1 MHHTGHRR
9 ISSIFDVGRCPGDGA
24 GGGDPAE
31 QGRGGIA
38 DALGH
43 QLHVGVVPPANH
55 LIGHHT
61 GQQGLDGRQ
70 NSDGECVR
78 QDRRHRLIG
87 QGRQG
92 KPGQAAGDGIQV
104 PNGVHRQLQQAHHG
118 RRGDHRHQRCGHPLK
133 KAGPDDLDRQGD
145 TAHHQGP
152 QIDGIEAG
160 NKFLHFLH
168 SLDGSVPEGHP
179 EEILQLPH
187 HDGHR
192 DAGGKACGDGIGDEL
207 DHAAHAEQSHE
218 HQQDPSQNGG
228 NRQAVHPVS
237 GHDPR
242 YDGGEGRCGPGD
254 LYLAPAQGGHQ
265 KARHDGGIQA
275 LFRGHP
281 RGQGQRDRQGQRDDR
296 HNDAGDQVL
305 HQLFPGIV
313 LQGAQQLRTQFFHV
327 LSLLFLLRADRS
339 RGALPVDRSF
349 LTVFLHTSLIIR
361 DTEEKSK

>member
-1 MHHTGHRR
+1 MSTSR
-9 ISSIFDVGRCPGDGA
+9 I
-24 GGGDPAE
+24 PA
-31 QGRGGIA
+31 RMVA
-38 DALGH
+38 
-43 QLHVGVVPPANH
+43 
-55 LIGHHT
+55 
-61 GQQGLDGRQ
+61 
-70 NSDGECVR
+70 
-78 QDRRHRLIG
+78 
-87 QGRQG
+87 
-92 KPGQAAGDGIQV
+92 
-104 PNGVHRQLQQAHHG
+104 
-118 RRGDHRHQRCGHPLK
+118 
-133 KAGPDDLDRQGD
+133 
-145 TAHHQGP
+145 TA
-152 QIDGIEAG
+152 
-160 NKFLHFLH
+160 
-168 SLDGSVPEGHP
+168 
-179 EEILQLPH
+179 
-187 HDGHR
+187 R
-192 DAGGKACGDGIGDEL
+192 
-207 DHAAHAEQSHE
+207 
-218 HQQDPSQNGG
+218 
-228 NRQAVHPVS
+228 AVHPVS